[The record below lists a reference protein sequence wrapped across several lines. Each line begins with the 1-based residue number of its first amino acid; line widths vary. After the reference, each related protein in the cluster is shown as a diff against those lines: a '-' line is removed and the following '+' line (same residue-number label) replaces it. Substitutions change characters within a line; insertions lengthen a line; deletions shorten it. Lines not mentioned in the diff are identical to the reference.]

1 MNGRYAMKASKKD
14 HVTRKINEGKAN
26 IDGILDENILERDS
40 EEVEGIFED
49 TNEQV
54 TKTFKHLGKS

>member
-1 MNGRYAMKASKKD
+1 MKTSRKD
-14 HVTRKINEGKAN
+14 HADRKINEGKAN
-26 IDGILDENILERDS
+26 LEEILDENILERDS

-49 TNEQV
+49 TNELV